1 MAFSP
6 AYLLFLYLGC
16 LCSSSFLPSFSKSLP
31 PPVSLFSILSITISS
46 GPVTCPHSS
55 SLPFHLLSSLAIS
68 LFISL
73 FSIYLG
79 YLSIWIH
86 PGRDVYL
93 VLQKTPSL
101 FPPLIPLIYLAI
113 RSYLFRLPIYSVV
126 LSQSSLISLA
136 PSALSVSVLSLRLTA
151 LKNLYIRC
159 ISQYFI
165 FPKTAAKVCLLTCFY

>member
-1 MAFSP
+1 MRTHQDPIAVGCWSKGWP
-6 AYLLFLYLGC
+6 REQRHALGGVNV
-16 LCSSSFLPSFSKSLP
+16 KEM
-31 PPVSLFSILSITISS
+31 S
-46 GPVTCPHSS
+46 GPLVHSHSS

-73 FSIYLG
+73 FSIHLG

-86 PGRDVYL
+86 PGREVYL
-93 VLQKTPSL
+93 VLQMTPSL

-136 PSALSVSVLSLRLTA
+136 PSALSFCPLTPTNCSEKPIYSLHIPV
-151 LKNLYIRC
+151 LYI
-159 ISQYFI
+159 
-165 FPKTAAKVCLLTCFY
+165 P